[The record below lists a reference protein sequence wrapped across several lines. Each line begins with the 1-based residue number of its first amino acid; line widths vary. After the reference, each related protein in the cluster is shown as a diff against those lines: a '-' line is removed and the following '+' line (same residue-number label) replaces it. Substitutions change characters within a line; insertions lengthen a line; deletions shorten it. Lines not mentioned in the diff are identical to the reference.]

1 MKYFYIILS
10 LLMSLP
16 QTLLGQ
22 TDNSLFNQNYRKVYK
37 IKQGRTVYVQHLSD
51 APGEVR
57 RCKILDLNDSLITL
71 KSKNAVLIFPNK
83 EIVGCWVID
92 SKAKAKMVVKGTL
105 GLSCFFVGFGLFVA
119 SYNEDYFFHAI
130 NISGMAVGL
139 YGVYQARP
147 KANAT
152 KVNLSKDKIYF
163 KRHAY

>member
-1 MKYFYIILS
+1 MKQFYTLLL
-10 LLMSLP
+10 LLMSLS

-22 TDNSLFNQNYRKVYK
+22 TSNSLFNQNNTKVYK
-37 IKQGRTVYVQHLSD
+37 IKQGRTIYVQHMSD

-71 KSKNAVLIFPNK
+71 KSKNAVLVFPNK

-92 SKAKAKMVVKGTL
+92 SKAKAKMAVKGAV
-105 GLSCFFVGFGLFVA
+105 GLTWFFVGFGLYVA
-119 SYNEDYFFHAI
+119 SYKEDALIQGI
-130 NISGMAVGL
+130 NITIMAGGLFGL
-139 YGVYQARP
+139 YQAMP